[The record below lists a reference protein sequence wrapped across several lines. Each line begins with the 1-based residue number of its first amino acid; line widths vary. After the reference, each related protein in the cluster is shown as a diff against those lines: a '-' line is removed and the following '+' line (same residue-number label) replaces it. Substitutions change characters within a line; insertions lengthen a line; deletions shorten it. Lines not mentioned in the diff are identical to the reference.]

1 MRMTGAQAIIKSLEQ
16 NDVKVVF
23 GYPGGAILPLY
34 DSLLDSPIKHVLVR
48 QEQAAAHEASG
59 YARITGKVGVCI
71 ATSGPGAT
79 NLITGI
85 ATAYMDSIPIVAITG
100 QVPVE
105 MIGRDVFQEI
115 DITGATEPFCKHNY
129 LVKEAADIPRIIAEA
144 FYIASTGRPGPVLV
158 DVPKD
163 VAMEEI
169 DYHYPDRIELRG
181 YKPTYNG
188 HPLQIK
194 RVAKAIE
201 KCQRPVICAGGG
213 AITSNAADEIALLS
227 QRIEAPVATTLMG
240 IGSFP
245 GDHPLSLGMLGQHGS
260 YAANKA
266 VAEADLL
273 IVVGARLG
281 DRATGSIDNFAA
293 NAIIVHIDIDPAEIG
308 KNVNTNIPIVG
319 DVKYTMGKL
328 LDYDLKRMDSSW
340 LEDVRAWKDKYRH
353 SNLYNPSLKPAYILT
368 RLSDKVDKEKTILVT
383 DVGQHQ
389 IWAGN
394 YYTVKRPRT
403 FLTSG
408 GLGTMGYG
416 LPAAIGAKLA
426 DGDNEVILVTGDG
439 SLQMSLQELAL
450 LKQESL
456 VVKILL
462 FNNNALGMVREL
474 QQQHFNSRYSQV
486 HLTGNPDFCKLAQ
499 AYGLPALKVDREE
512 EVDRAI
518 DMLIDSKTSVL
529 VEFKTEVNEK
539 TSPYGVWD

>member
-1 MRMTGAQAIIKSLEQ
+1 MRMTGAQAIIKSLER
-16 NDVKVVF
+16 NNVKMIF
-23 GYPGGAILPLY
+23 GYPGGAVLPLY
-34 DSLLDSPIKHVLVR
+34 DSLLDSSIKHILVR
-48 QEQAAAHEASG
+48 QEQAAVHEASG
-59 YARITGKVGVCI
+59 YARITGEVGVCM

-79 NLITGI
+79 NLVTGI

-105 MIGRDVFQEI
+105 MIGRDVFQEV

-129 LVKEAADIPRIIAEA
+129 LVKDAEELPRIIAEA

-169 DYHYPDRIELRG
+169 DYNYPDRVELRG
-181 YKPTYNG
+181 YKPTYAG

-201 KCQRPVICAGGG
+201 KCSRPVICAGGG
-213 AITSNAADEIALLS
+213 VITSNAADEIAQLS
-227 QRIEAPVATTLMG
+227 QRIKAPVATTLMG
-240 IGSFP
+240 IGAFP
-245 GDHPLSLGMLGQHGS
+245 GDHPLGLGMLGQHGS
-260 YAANKA
+260 YAANRA
-266 VAEADLL
+266 VAMADLL
-273 IVVGARLG
+273 IVIGARLG
-281 DRATGSIDNFAA
+281 DRATGSTDTFAA
-293 NAIIVHIDIDPAEIG
+293 NAVIVHIDIDPAEIG

-319 DVKYTMGKL
+319 DVKCTLTEL
-328 LDYDLKRMDSSW
+328 LKYNLKRQDSDW
-340 LEDVRAWKDKYRH
+340 LQDIKAWKDKYHHKGLFCR
-353 SNLYNPSLKPAYILT
+353 SLKPGYILT
-368 RLSDKVDKEKTILVT
+368 RLSDKVDKDKTVLVT

-394 YYTVKRPRT
+394 YYTVKKPRT

-426 DGDNEVILVTGDG
+426 DRNNEVILVTGDG

-450 LKQESL
+450 LKQEDL

-474 QQQHFNSRYSQV
+474 QQQHYNCRYCQV
-486 HLTGNPDFCKLAQ
+486 HLTGNPDFCRLAE
-499 AYGLPALKVDREE
+499 AYGLPALRVDRED
-512 EVDRAI
+512 EVDEAI
-518 DMLIDSKTSVL
+518 DTLINSKTSVL
-529 VEFKTEVNEK
+529 VEVKTDVNEK
-539 TSPYGVWD
+539 TSPCRV